1 MLDMGFEAQIRC
13 VLGQIRPDRQ
23 TLMFSATFK
32 KRIRELADTLLQQ
45 PVHITVGSI
54 GEASADV
61 RQVVRIFP
69 EAGFKWTWLMEALP
83 AMVDD
88 GEVLIFVA
96 QKTAS
101 EELSANLVDYHFRAA
116 ALHGDKQQQE
126 RDKIF
131 HDFKAGRVQVLVA
144 TDVAARGLDVPTIR
158 NVICWDPPR
167 DKDTH
172 THRIGRTGRAG
183 EQGAA
188 YSLLTRADAHA
199 AGFVVRSLQEVG
211 QPLSEELV
219 QLAQGDSGFRYAGA
233 GRGRGGAG
241 LPRPGGTFGGGA
253 GGSTGAFAGRRPG
266 GRGRGGGFG
275 LGFDK
280 TKADGASFG
289 GSAGL
294 GLSTATGSG
303 GMIARKRLVSDFQSS
318 FVKGGFVEDQVGGVG
333 GVVHASGAPLPP
345 AGRGAAAVVPAWKK
359 QELLAAAAAQAEA
372 AVRVAAAAAAAA
384 EAAPPGGVPPPPPG
398 GVPPPPPGGMPP
410 PPPDGISGAAPA
422 KKRKSRW
429 ES

>member
-266 GRGRGGGFG
+266 GRGARGGGS
-275 LGFDK
+275 
-280 TKADGASFG
+280 AS
-289 GSAGL
+289 A
-294 GLSTATGSG
+294 STRQRRT
-303 GMIARKRLVSDFQSS
+303 AR
-318 FVKGGFVEDQVGGVG
+318 
-333 GVVHASGAPLPP
+333 AS
-345 AGRGAAAVVPAWKK
+345 AAAPVSGCRRL
-359 QELLAAAAAQAEA
+359 QAAA
-372 AVRVAAAAAAAA
+372 
-384 EAAPPGGVPPPPPG
+384 G
-398 GVPPPPPGGMPP
+398 
-410 PPPDGISGAAPA
+410 
-422 KKRKSRW
+422 
-429 ES
+429 